1 MTAASDSGLDWC
13 LRGPDAERLVWLDRI
28 ELDDLPLG
36 PAELVRAR
44 LSAFCAGGVPGK
56 AEAEE
61 TTLAWD
67 LDGPDAGGV
76 VSLVWNGPEPQDFRL
91 GHIDQVCAGFRRWLG
106 SAGN

>member
-13 LRGPDAERLVWLDRI
+13 LRGPDVERKVWLDRV

-36 PAELVRAR
+36 PAEAVRAR
-44 LSAFCAGGVPGK
+44 LSAFCAGGKSDTVPA
-56 AEAEE
+56 AETA
-61 TTLAWD
+61 LVWD

-91 GHIDQVCAGFRRWLG
+91 GHVDQVRAGFQHWLG